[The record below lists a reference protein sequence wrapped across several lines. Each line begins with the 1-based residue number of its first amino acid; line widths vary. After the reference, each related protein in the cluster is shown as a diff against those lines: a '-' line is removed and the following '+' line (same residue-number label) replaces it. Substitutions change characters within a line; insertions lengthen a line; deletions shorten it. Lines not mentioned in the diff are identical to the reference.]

1 MNGAPEYLD
10 IRVVSIENV
19 SSDGTAVVTVKLLS
33 ESDDEV
39 DNSEKAPIEKC
50 NDWNQYLFN

>member
-19 SSDGTAVVTVKLLS
+19 SSVGTAVVTVKLLS

-39 DNSEKAPIEKC
+39 DN
-50 NDWNQYLFN
+50 

>member
-50 NDWNQYLFN
+50 ND